1 MKIYNISQSRWQ
13 HNICQMA
20 SSVEIS
26 REHGLRGNRQKLFLL
41 ITYVKQIKS
50 IIRMACNRDGR
61 ICRNSFSWGSVVM
74 VSRMPWC
81 YAGSFRTL
89 TVRASN
95 EDEMSRDIY
104 CIPLRKNKS
113 FANDKL
119 IVISDLVIRIPVF
132 DIWLLFFSV
141 ITELGWRAVP
151 ILFMYSDV
159 FVGLR
164 LSYSPSRSLNN
175 GTMRFFANMHKTCF
189 AEMAE

>member
-1 MKIYNISQSRWQ
+1 
-13 HNICQMA
+13 MA

-89 TVRASN
+89 TVRASS

-119 IVISDLVIRIPVF
+119 IVISDLAIRIPAF
-132 DIWLLFFSV
+132 DIWLFFFRDNRIGMEGGPNFIHV
-141 ITELGWRAVP
+141 LWCICGTET
-151 ILFMYSDV
+151 
-159 FVGLR
+159 
-164 LSYSPSRSLNN
+164 SLLWI
-175 GTMRFFANMHKTCF
+175 MAPCDFFANMHKTCF